1 MAQSKVELL
10 RFKPSDSFNVFSSS
24 PFIPELL
31 VLTCTV
37 PDSPPRTSSI
47 CTLPHTLPD
56 VYSFMI
62 YRQYLCDDKD
72 HSVCAFA
79 KFQSKQSSIKW
90 IQQDATVFWL
100 VSSDS
105 EEIEPGNEV

>member
-1 MAQSKVELL
+1 MAQRKVELL

-62 YRQYLCDDKD
+62 YWQYLCDDKD